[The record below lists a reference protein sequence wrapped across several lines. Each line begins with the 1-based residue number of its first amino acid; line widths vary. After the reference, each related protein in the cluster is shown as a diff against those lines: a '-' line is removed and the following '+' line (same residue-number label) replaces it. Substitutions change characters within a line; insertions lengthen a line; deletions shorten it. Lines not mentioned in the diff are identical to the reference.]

1 MRGNGR
7 VGGHS
12 VRALARPVHSC
23 AFHATPAGDR
33 SVGRTL
39 WPLILKNVHNF
50 PDSWK
55 PTADDGLDH
64 ALHAL
69 HAHHRHAHRGR
80 SSRDE
85 RTHLHAN
92 DECSH
97 HDGAPYANE
106 RRPGT

>member
-12 VRALARPVHSC
+12 VRALSRPVRSC
-23 AFHATPAGDR
+23 EFHATPAGIDLWSDSVPR
-33 SVGRTL
+33 SSS
-39 WPLILKNVHNF
+39 KMFYNF

-69 HAHHRHAHRGR
+69 HAHDDGRHAHRGR
-80 SSRDE
+80 SSHDE

-97 HDGAPYANE
+97 HDGAND
-106 RRPGT
+106 RRPGS